1 MATVSNPYVINPLNQ
16 NYTASATIGYDLPA
30 TPTVLM
36 EQNCDAG
43 ANQYNGFTAPQGC
56 HVVQVFHKN
65 NGGLDNR
72 KYALTL
78 SNTDNDKVWCIGL
91 FSGSRIYIGVTP
103 GKRYNLKIQTYK
115 HTCIIYYSA
124 EIESHSGELY
134 NTDY

>member
-36 EQNCDAG
+36 EQNCNVGDTK
-43 ANQYNGFTAPQGC
+43 YNGFTVPRGC
-56 HVVQVFHKN
+56 HVVQVFHRN
-65 NGGLDNR
+65 NTEFNWG
-72 KYALTL
+72 YTLTL
-78 SNTDNDKVWCIGL
+78 SNTDNDKVWCSGL
-91 FSGSRIYIGVTP
+91 ASGSRIYIGVTP
-103 GKRYNLKIQTYK
+103 GKRYNLKIQT
-115 HTCIIYYSA
+115 HNHACIIYYSA

>member
-36 EQNCDAG
+36 EQNCNVG
-43 ANQYNGFTAPQGC
+43 SIKFNGFTAPRGC
-56 HVVQVFHKN
+56 HVVQVFHRRN
-65 NGGLDNR
+65 YGGDHT
-72 KYALTL
+72 LTL
-78 SNTDNDKVWCIGL
+78 TNMANNKVWCSGL
-91 FSGSRIYIGVTP
+91 ASGARIYIGVTP
-103 GKRYNLKIQTYK
+103 GKSYKLMIQTYN
-115 HTCIIYYSA
+115 HACIIYYSA